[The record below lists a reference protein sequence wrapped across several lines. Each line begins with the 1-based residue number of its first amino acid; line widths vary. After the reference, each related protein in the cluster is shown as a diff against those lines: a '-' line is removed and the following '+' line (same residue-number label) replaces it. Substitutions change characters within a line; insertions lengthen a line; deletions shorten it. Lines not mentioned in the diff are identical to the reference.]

1 MLIAC
6 PGLVGFSCTHAYP
19 HTSKSSTNNLH
30 HMLKGIDMVVYQAL
44 KRILGTAE
52 VAALVDDEKYRHCE
66 QESIP
71 EMIEWK
77 KDHRLKYNPHL
88 PEPKITQ
95 AEQDVLDDKLA
106 IGTAPKPALVF
117 RHSYEKRLDPAEV
130 GLQHEYSRKTRGKF
144 YPRRDVTW
152 LNGPPDSEVSKELA
166 VAFVT
171 VSTEIWY
178 MAVDTLTWVCSTEMS
193 LALAPTILRLS
204 LSQK

>member
-106 IGTAPKPALVF
+106 IGTAPKPALIF
-117 RHSYEKRLDPAEV
+117 RHSYEERLDPAEV
-130 GLQHEYSRKTRGKF
+130 GLQHEYSRKTCGKF

-166 VAFVT
+166 VAFIT
-171 VSTEIWY
+171 VSTEIRY